1 MLLLFILQINYGKV
15 GERGDQS
22 PLQLELPA
30 HHMEYVFSLLLAT
43 RYYFSVAAMND
54 HGRGPFSEQS
64 EISTNSTSESC
75 IALSVRLCVCLC
87 VCVCVSVWSVTV
99 SIVCLSVCVCLSLL
113 STCKHLTYIVKCEVH
128 NFYDNNIKY
137 QYLLFI

>member
-87 VCVCVSVWSVTV
+87 LCVCVCQCL
-99 SIVCLSVCVCLSLL
+99 VCHRLYSLSVCLCVFV
-113 STCKHLTYIVKCEVH
+113 TP
-128 NFYDNNIKY
+128 
-137 QYLLFI
+137 